1 MQSAENHPAQC
12 CEVAEALAMQG
23 QAVVSP
29 QVKQER
35 KKDGRG
41 RGPMK
46 LQAFHACKAW
56 LQGVLQECRT
66 ISNPPFTP
74 KKNPLSQKRF

>member
-29 QVKQER
+29 QVKQKE
-35 KKDGRG
+35 KKEWSWPWPNETLGFSN
-41 RGPMK
+41 
-46 LQAFHACKAW
+46 LQRVVARSFAR
-56 LQGVLQECRT
+56 V
-66 ISNPPFTP
+66 SNHIKPTDR
-74 KKNPLSQKRF
+74 LDTSS